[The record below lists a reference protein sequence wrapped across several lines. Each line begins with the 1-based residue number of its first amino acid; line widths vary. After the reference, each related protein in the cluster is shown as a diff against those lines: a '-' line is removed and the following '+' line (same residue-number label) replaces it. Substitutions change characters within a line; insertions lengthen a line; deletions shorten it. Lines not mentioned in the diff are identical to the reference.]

1 MMNREI
7 LVNGRF
13 LSRRVTGVE
22 RYGRELVS
30 LLGDRCRLETTQA
43 NGWRGHLWEQFLLS
57 QRLKHNSI
65 LWSPANTG
73 PLVVENQA
81 LTLHDLSP
89 LEHPGWFRKSFAA
102 WYRLFLPIL
111 IRRVR
116 VIFTPSIYVMEKIR
130 RQFSVTNIVVTPNGV
145 DRTVFHPLAKQDKY
159 SLPKKYVL
167 FVGTLEPRKNL
178 TALFRA
184 WNEVKDEFKDVWL
197 IIAGTY
203 GNVFGSLH
211 LPKAMERV
219 RFLGYVEE
227 RDLPGVYAGA
237 TVFVLPSIDEGFGL
251 PILEAMAC
259 GVPVLA
265 SNGGALPEV
274 VGDAGIIYDLSDT
287 NGMSSALR
295 EYLAN
300 DWLRCSMKEKGLSKA
315 GLFSWQNSAHILWN
329 TLHEV

>member
-1 MMNREI
+1 MSREI

-22 RYGRELVS
+22 RHGREILS
-30 LLGDRCRLETTQA
+30 ILGDRCRLETTYA
-43 NGWRGHLWEQFLLS
+43 NGWHGHLWEQLILP
-57 QRLKHNSI
+57 RKMKHDTV

-73 PLVVENQA
+73 PLMVENQA
-81 LTLHDLSP
+81 LTLHDLGP

-116 VIFTPSIYVMEKIR
+116 VIFTPSMHVMNR
-130 RQFSVTNIVVTPNGV
+130 VRWLFNVRNIVITPNGV
-145 DRTVFHPLAKQDKY
+145 DQSVFHPMAKQDEY

-178 TALFRA
+178 PYLLQA
-184 WNEVKDEFKDVWL
+184 WNEVKDEFEDVWM

-211 LPKAMERV
+211 LSTNMERV
-219 RFLGYVEE
+219 LFLGYVEE
-227 RDLPGVYAGA
+227 KNLPGLYAGA

-251 PILEAMAC
+251 PALEAMAC
-259 GVPVLA
+259 GAPVLA

-274 VGDAGIIYDLSDT
+274 VGEAGIIFKLQDPEGLT
-287 NGMSSALR
+287 SALR
-295 EYLAN
+295 EYLTSEH
-300 DWLRCSMKEKGLSKA
+300 LRCSMKDKGLSRA
-315 GLFSWQNSAHILWN
+315 NLYDWQSPAHILWN
-329 TLHEV
+329 TLHEI